1 MMKRATIL
9 LLSLFFAFIVLLI
22 FTVQEWQREEQAEW
36 MPKVEFQGDAL
47 SDAEENAI
55 KEAVMSEI
63 IPYKLEYDHINI
75 SVKKNNGYYE
85 IEVFCFSDECEYP
98 DVYDFSYDGNLILNG
113 YILEAIPPAERA
125 KAISVALQNEE
136 VANLVF
142 AKGLEEETPSVRR
155 ILPETAVKF
164 YAAKTMLSVTW
175 TKLGKRPSV
184 VSALI
189 DPDVWKVVQVWNC

>member
-1 MMKRATIL
+1 M
-9 LLSLFFAFIVLLI
+9 LI
-22 FTVQEWQREEQAEW
+22 FTVQEWKRGEQTEW
-36 MPKVEFQGDAL
+36 IPEVEFQGDAL
-47 SDAEENAI
+47 SDAEKNDI
-55 KEAVMSEI
+55 REAVMGEI
-63 IPYKLEYDHINI
+63 
-75 SVKKNNGYYE
+75 
-85 IEVFCFSDECEYP
+85 
-98 DVYDFSYDGNLILNG
+98 
-113 YILEAIPPAERA
+113 ILEAIPPSERA

-142 AKGLEEETPSVRR
+142 AKGLEEETHSVRR

>member
-9 LLSLFFAFIVLLI
+9 LFPLFFAFIALLI

-47 SDAEENAI
+47 NDAEKNDI
-55 KEAVMSEI
+55 REAVMGGI

-98 DVYDFSYDGNLILNG
+98 DVYDFSYDGNLVLKG
-113 YILEAIPPAERA
+113 YILEAIPPSERA
-125 KAISVALQNEE
+125 KAISVALQNRE

-142 AKGLEEETPSVRR
+142 VKGLEEETPSVRR

-189 DPDVWKVVQVWNC
+189 DPDVWEVVQVWNC

>member
-1 MMKRATIL
+1 M
-9 LLSLFFAFIVLLI
+9 
-22 FTVQEWQREEQAEW
+22 
-36 MPKVEFQGDAL
+36 
-47 SDAEENAI
+47 N
-55 KEAVMSEI
+55 
-63 IPYKLEYDHINI
+63 Y
-75 SVKKNNGYYE
+75 NGYYE
-85 IEVFCFSDECEYP
+85 IEVFCFSEKCEYP
-98 DVYDFSYDGNLILNG
+98 NVYDFSYDGNLVLNG

-125 KAISVALQNEE
+125 KAISVALQNRE

-189 DPDVWKVVQVWNC
+189 DPDVWEVVQVWNC